1 MNLNEYK
8 QKYSLYMN
16 FSEIISEILVT
27 AIEEASSNGSYKY
40 NLQHIPHRA
49 KDYESLKA
57 RLIQHGH
64 EERSDIEELRKDLAG
79 CRVIFYYNTDV
90 NVFYGQ
96 ELFIITLR

>member
-40 NLQHIPHRA
+40 NLQQQLHKLNYP
-49 KDYESLKA
+49 
-57 RLIQHGH
+57 
-64 EERSDIEELRKDLAG
+64 
-79 CRVIFYYNTDV
+79 
-90 NVFYGQ
+90 
-96 ELFIITLR
+96 